1 MPIPVCS
8 PQNSF
13 LEVNP
18 DFNFAIRQAESPY
31 EMLKTKNVGGRN
43 PWMVRTGMS
52 IIATFFP
59 PNDGHTLKSHL
70 LIEDIIGR
78 SSWVSPRSGTFHGS
92 HDPVTLLTWLNY
104 DPVDISFC
112 RRSAKP
118 FYTVQNDESCEVT
131 IAGRHY
137 GTVYRSLAAREI

>member
-1 MPIPVCS
+1 MPIPVCPAQS
-8 PQNSF
+8 SF

-18 DFNFAIRQAESPY
+18 DFNFAVRKAESPY
-31 EMLKTKNVGGRN
+31 EMLKTKNVDGRN

-59 PNDGHTLKSHL
+59 PNDGRTIKSHL
-70 LIEDIIGR
+70 LIEDIMGR
-78 SSWVSPRSGTFHGS
+78 NAWFSRSGIPHDS

-104 DPVDISFC
+104 DPVGISFC
-112 RRSAKP
+112 RRSEKP

>member
-1 MPIPVCS
+1 MPIPVC
-8 PQNSF
+8 PTFNTF

-31 EMLKTKNVGGRN
+31 EMLKTKNICGRN
-43 PWMVRTGMS
+43 PWMVRAGMS

-70 LIEDIIGR
+70 LIEDILGR
-78 SSWVSPRSGTFHGS
+78 SAWVSGSGIS
-92 HDPVTLLTWLNY
+92 HDSHDSVSLLTWLNY
-104 DPVDISFC
+104 DPVEISFC

-118 FYTVQNDESCEVT
+118 FYTVQDDESCEVT